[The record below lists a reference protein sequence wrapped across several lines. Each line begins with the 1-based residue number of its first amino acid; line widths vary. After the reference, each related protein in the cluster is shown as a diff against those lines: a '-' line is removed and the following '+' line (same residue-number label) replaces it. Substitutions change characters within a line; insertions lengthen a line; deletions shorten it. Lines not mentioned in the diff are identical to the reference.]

1 MTSIQ
6 FTVPGVPVGKG
17 RPRVTRYG
25 TYTPEK
31 TRAYEEKVRLCWQTQ
46 SGKSFPAGIPLLA
59 HITAWFP
66 VPKSVTK
73 RRAAELD
80 GAYHVKRPD
89 CDNIAKAILDAL
101 NQYAYPDDSAVQITV
116 EKRYTTAAPRVD
128 VTILEGD

>member
-59 HITAWFP
+59 HITAWFS
-66 VPKSVTK
+66 VPKSEIG
-73 RRAAELD
+73 RASCRE
-80 GAYHVKRPD
+80 
-89 CDNIAKAILDAL
+89 
-101 NQYAYPDDSAVQITV
+101 
-116 EKRYTTAAPRVD
+116 RV
-128 VTILEGD
+128 